1 MKLLFLPL
9 SLLLIVL
16 GHMLLHNLYINVL
29 IALILVYRNSLW
41 DLQGPKYRNLAF
53 DRSGGEDQ
61 KNGFSQIS
69 QLLFVLGHML
79 LHNSYM
85 NVLIAFLRCIRIVC
99 RTFLDWN
106 AKIHSKSNLAYERNH
121 FLHMTKK
128 SRKYCSAHDL
138 IFTKF
143 FISAQVSLCRLQS
156 NIDLKISK
164 FRII

>member
-53 DRSGGEDQ
+53 DRSGREDQ
-61 KNGFSQIS
+61 KNGYCQIS

-85 NVLIAFLRCIRIVC
+85 NVLIAF
-99 RTFLDWN
+99 T
-106 AKIHSKSNLAYERNH
+106 
-121 FLHMTKK
+121 
-128 SRKYCSAHDL
+128 
-138 IFTKF
+138 
-143 FISAQVSLCRLQS
+143 
-156 NIDLKISK
+156 
-164 FRII
+164 

>member
-61 KNGFSQIS
+61 KM
-69 QLLFVLGHML
+69 VL
-79 LHNSYM
+79 
-85 NVLIAFLRCIRIVC
+85 VKFL
-99 RTFLDWN
+99 
-106 AKIHSKSNLAYERNH
+106 SS
-121 FLHMTKK
+121 
-128 SRKYCSAHDL
+128 CS
-138 IFTKF
+138 F
-143 FISAQVSLCRLQS
+143 
-156 NIDLKISK
+156 
-164 FRII
+164 